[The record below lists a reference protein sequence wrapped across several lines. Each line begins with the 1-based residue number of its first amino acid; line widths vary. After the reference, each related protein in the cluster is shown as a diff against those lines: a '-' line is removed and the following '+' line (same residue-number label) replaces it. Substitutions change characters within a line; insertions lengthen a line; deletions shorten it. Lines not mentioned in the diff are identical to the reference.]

1 MIKTSEIRIQELDAQ
16 IQALKL
22 VCLRK
27 LMNILISFLF
37 IKENERLR
45 NENEE
50 LRERA
55 VVEYV
60 VI

>member
-27 LMNILISFLF
+27 LMKIFISFSF
-37 IKENERLR
+37 HQGK
-45 NENEE
+45 
-50 LRERA
+50 
-55 VVEYV
+55 
-60 VI
+60 